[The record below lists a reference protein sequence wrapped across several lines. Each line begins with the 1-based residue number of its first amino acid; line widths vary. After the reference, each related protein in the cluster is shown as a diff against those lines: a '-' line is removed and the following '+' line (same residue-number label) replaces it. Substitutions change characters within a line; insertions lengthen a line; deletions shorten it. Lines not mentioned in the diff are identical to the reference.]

1 MKKHET
7 VIILK
12 PDLTEEEKNTVVQ
25 SITDKIN
32 EKGKIEGEINKKEQQ
47 LAYEI
52 KGYNKG
58 YYIDF
63 QFDMQTSVVKEIEIF
78 LRSNQNVI
86 KYIIVGVVE

>member
-12 PDLTEEEKNTVVQ
+12 PDLTEDEKNTIIQ
-25 SITDKIN
+25 SIKDKVN
-32 EKGKIEGEINKKEQQ
+32 EKGAVEKEINREERQ
-47 LAYEI
+47 LAYQI
-52 KGYNKG
+52 KGYNRG

-63 QFDMQTSVVKEIEIF
+63 QFYMQTSLVKEIEIF

-86 KYIIVGVVE
+86 KYIIMGVVE